1 MNFCKNCCNFLF
13 VFHYIWSD
21 YGDEIVVDKG
31 TKLSKWTPV
40 GRVSQKLNFIKD
52 RGLYKKKE
60 RKKSH
65 RRKYKSPPKSED
77 GGTGGEEAK
86 SEKKLL
92 SKEDF
97 FSTLWL
103 AVICNTGARVDPL
116 FEQRAI
122 GPDTHYLFR

>member
-52 RGLYKKKE
+52 RGMYKKKE

-65 RRKYKSPPKSED
+65 RRKYKSPPKIEE
-77 GGTGGEEAK
+77 GGGGGEEAK

-92 SKEDF
+92 SKE
-97 FSTLWL
+97 SQ
-103 AVICNTGARVDPL
+103 ARLNLEVS
-116 FEQRAI
+116 
-122 GPDTHYLFR
+122 Y

>member
-1 MNFCKNCCNFLF
+1 MFI
-13 VFHYIWSD
+13 FHYIWSD

-92 SKEDF
+92 SKESQARLNLEVSEIALMQKINFRDECEMHEKMI
-97 FSTLWL
+97 L
-103 AVICNTGARVDPL
+103 ASKAY
-116 FEQRAI
+116 
-122 GPDTHYLFR
+122 YLAK

>member
-1 MNFCKNCCNFLF
+1 MPFCKNCCNFLF

-77 GGTGGEEAK
+77 GGGEEAK

-92 SKEDF
+92 SKE
-97 FSTLWL
+97 SQARLNLEVSYL
-103 AVICNTGARVDPL
+103 ALMQN
-116 FEQRAI
+116 
-122 GPDTHYLFR
+122 